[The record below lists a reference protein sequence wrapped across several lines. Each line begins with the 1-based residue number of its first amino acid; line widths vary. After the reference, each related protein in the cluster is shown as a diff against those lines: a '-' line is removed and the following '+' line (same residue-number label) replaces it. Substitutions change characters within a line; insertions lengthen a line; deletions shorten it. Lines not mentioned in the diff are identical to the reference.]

1 MIEVIKTDYK
11 KVKVA
16 QHQADYKSRSLSEL
30 ISNFGGS
37 SDIVKAD
44 YLENTAWQSDLILAP
59 TPLTRDEINLFQT
72 EVNCPPCPLHDFV
85 MDVASISFLK
95 KK

>member
-1 MIEVIKTDYK
+1 MRKFYSNSAGRWYHSVIVVSKTDYSVSDYK

-37 SDIVKAD
+37 SCKMR
-44 YLENTAWQSDLILAP
+44 LL
-59 TPLTRDEINLFQT
+59 LFKST
-72 EVNCPPCPLHDFV
+72 TF
-85 MDVASISFLK
+85 SK
-95 KK
+95 